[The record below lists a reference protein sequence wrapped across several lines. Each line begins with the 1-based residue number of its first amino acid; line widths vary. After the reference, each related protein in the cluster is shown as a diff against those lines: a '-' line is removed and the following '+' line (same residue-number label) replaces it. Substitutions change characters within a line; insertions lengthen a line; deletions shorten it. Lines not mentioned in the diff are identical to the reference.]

1 MGCWILC
8 VIVLDLGACYC
19 VDAGFESCLPHLL
32 VFAVLVVS
40 ARHTP
45 ILPFE
50 KRTDG
55 WTDLWSRLKEEVML
69 SPEFFI
75 G

>member
-1 MGCWILC
+1 M
-8 VIVLDLGACYC
+8 IVLDLDACYC
-19 VDAGFESCLPHLL
+19 FDAGFESCLPHL
-32 VFAVLVVS
+32 FAVLVVA
-40 ARHTP
+40 ARHAP

-55 WTDLWSRLKEEVML
+55 WTELRTRLKEEVML